1 MDIKII
7 GIDVDN
13 VGKPR
18 NDGTRGSALYRV
30 PLKLSTRPSAT
41 WAELFPQVWDR
52 PPEWTMQHRPG
63 IGRVSGD
70 TIVLDGTTV
79 EEVRDVHLKTL
90 KLVVAE
96 VNRRA
101 AEVEAKRQADRERKA
116 AQDQAHEQ
124 SVREVAKDIRFED

>member
-7 GIDVDN
+7 GIDVEN

-18 NDGTRGSALYRV
+18 NNGPQGSALYRV
-30 PLKLSTRPSAT
+30 PLKLSERPSAV
-41 WAELFPQVWDR
+41 WAELFPHVWDR
-52 PPEWTMQHRPG
+52 PPEWTTQHRPG
-63 IGRVSGD
+63 IGRVVAD

-96 VNRRA
+96 VNGRA
-101 AEVEAKRQADRERKA
+101 AEIEAKRQTDRERKE
-116 AQDQAHEQ
+116 AQDRAHEH